1 MDIIGSI
8 LNQAPDDVTRQQVEE
23 LMVKHNNNTADVL
36 SELWNINQPITSNVV
51 MDAAYENKQRWHN
64 VREICNAYEQ
74 EMHEFMQ
81 SRRR

>member
-8 LNQAPDDVTRQQVEE
+8 LNQAPDDVTREKVEE
-23 LMVKHNNNTADVL
+23 LMIKYNNNTIDVL
-36 SELWNINQPITSNVV
+36 SELWNVNQRITSNIVI
-51 MDAAYENKQRWHN
+51 DEDYEKKQKWHN
-64 VREICNAYEQ
+64 VREICNAYEK